1 MHLRGLPQSV
11 SFRMCLRMCHGILGE
26 ELFDLQEEDQCQ
38 YGWDLMTK
46 TARHLNLSCPFQVVI
61 YAQATSKI
69 QRPLH
74 QVQIDPEKSD
84 TTFCYIVQKLQ
95 APTAAIS
102 HELLA
107 AIAKRDLDK
116 VTQLLGGGLD
126 LRGSDTAARPISTL
140 IAAAILSDHCLEPR
154 SGSMIQEPAFAQGTI
169 LTYLLLQSLANPNVI
184 PRLER
189 PTTMLELAVELGN
202 SRIVQSLLE
211 ARASVSPIQ
220 EALPPLLL
228 AVLHRHQNNVQLL
241 LQAHANPWETVP
253 VCHLHRYTMQGHTR
267 AVRNEAFTIV
277 QAAAAQDSDDTVLE
291 LLLKGAPCLA
301 DDKSRPSVVAST
313 ATTALSDRATAILR
327 QLVWIFQHVIVKQ
340 ERKPDF
346 TTFRWRVIL
355 QGIPLPTRTYMHTL
369 GLHQDYDDGIPWD
382 LLTDVD

>member
-140 IAAAILSDHCLEPR
+140 IAAAVLSDHCLEPR

-291 LLLKGAPCLA
+291 LLLKGAPCLT

>member
-1 MHLRGLPQSV
+1 
-11 SFRMCLRMCHGILGE
+11 MCLRMCHGILGE

-46 TARHLNLSCPFQVVI
+46 TARHLNLPCPFQVVI

-74 QVQIDPEKSD
+74 KLQIDPEKSD
-84 TTFCYIVQKLQ
+84 TTYCYIVQQLQ
-95 APTAAIS
+95 APTVAIS

-107 AIAKRDLDK
+107 AIAKKDLDK

-126 LRGSDTAARPISTL
+126 LRGPDTTARPISTL
-140 IAAAILSDHCLEPR
+140 IAAAVLSDHCLEPCT
-154 SGSMIQEPAFAQGTI
+154 GSMNQESAFAHGTI
-169 LTYLLLQSLANPNVI
+169 LTHLLLQSLANPNVI
-184 PRLER
+184 PRVER

-202 SRIVQSLLE
+202 PQIVQSLLE

-220 EALPPLLL
+220 DALPPLLL
-228 AVLHRHQNNVQLL
+228 AVLHRHQANVQLL
-241 LQAHANPWETVP
+241 LQAQANPWETVP

-277 QAAAAQDSDDTVLE
+277 QAAAAQDADDTVLE
-291 LLLKGAPCLA
+291 LLLKGAPCLS
-301 DDKSRPSVVAST
+301 DDNSKPSGVAST
-313 ATTALSDRATAILR
+313 PVSALSDRATAIVK

-340 ERKPDF
+340 DRKPDF

-355 QGIPLPTRTYMHTL
+355 QGIPLPARTYMHTL

-382 LLTDVD
+382 LLTEVD

>member
-1 MHLRGLPQSV
+1 
-11 SFRMCLRMCHGILGE
+11 MCHGILGE
-26 ELFDLQEEDQCQ
+26 ELFDLQEEDQLS
-38 YGWDLMTK
+38 YGWDMMIR
-46 TARHLNLSCPFQVVI
+46 TARILNLSCPFQVVI

-74 QVQIDPEKSD
+74 PVQIDPERSD
-84 TTFCYIVQKLQ
+84 TTFCYIVQKLK
-95 APTAAIS
+95 APTAAVS
-102 HELLA
+102 HDLLA
-107 AIAKRDLDK
+107 AISKKDLDK

-126 LRGSDTAARPISTL
+126 LRGPDTAARPISTL
-140 IAAAILSDHCLEPR
+140 MAAAILADHSLGPYSDPMTHGPV
-154 SGSMIQEPAFAQGTI
+154 FAHGTI

-202 SRIVQSLLE
+202 SHIVQSLLE
-211 ARASVSPIQ
+211 ARASVVPIQ

-228 AVLHRHQNNVQLL
+228 AVLHRHQTNVQLL

-253 VCHLHRYTMQGHTR
+253 IGHLHRYTMQWH
-267 AVRNEAFTIV
+267 AHAARNEAFTIV
-277 QAAAAQDSDDTVLE
+277 QAAAAQDPCDTVLE
-291 LLLKGAPCLA
+291 LLLQGVPYLSEKE
-301 DDKSRPSVVAST
+301 SRPPEVAST
-313 ATTALSDRATAILR
+313 IATALSERATTILR

-355 QGIPLPTRTYMHTL
+355 QGIPLPAHTRMHT
-369 GLHQDYDDGIPWD
+369 GAMHQDYDDGIPWD
-382 LLTDVD
+382 LLSEVDYLVRPAVIP

>member
-1 MHLRGLPQSV
+1 MRIRGLPQSG
-11 SFRMCLRMCHGILGE
+11 SFGMGFRMCHGILGE

-46 TARHLNLSCPFQVVI
+46 TARHLHLSCPFQVVI

-74 QVQIDPEKSD
+74 RVQIDPEKSD

-95 APTAAIS
+95 APTVAIS

-116 VTQLLGGGLD
+116 VAQLLGSGLD

-140 IAAAILSDHCLEPR
+140 IAAAVLSDHCLKSC
-154 SGSMIQEPAFAQGTI
+154 SGSMIQEPAFAQGTV

-202 SRIVQSLLE
+202 SQIVQSLLE

-241 LQAHANPWETVP
+241 LQAQANPWETVP

-291 LLLKGAPCLA
+291 LLLKSSPCMS
-301 DDKSRPSVVAST
+301 DDKSKPSIVAST
-313 ATTALSDRATAILR
+313 VATALSDRATAILR
-327 QLVWIFQHVIVKQ
+327 QVVWIFQHVIVKQ
-340 ERKPDF
+340 ELKPDF

-355 QGIPLPTRTYMHTL
+355 QGIPLPTRTYMHSL
-369 GLHQDYDDGIPWD
+369 GLYQDYDDGIPWG
-382 LLTDVD
+382 LLTEVD

>member
-1 MHLRGLPQSV
+1 MHLLGLLQSV

-26 ELFDLQEEDQCQ
+26 ELFDLHEEDQCQ

-61 YAQATSKI
+61 YAQATSKV

-95 APTAAIS
+95 APTAATS
-102 HELLA
+102 HEVLD

-140 IAAAILSDHCLEPR
+140 IAAAILSDHCSEPCL
-154 SGSMIQEPAFAQGTI
+154 GSTIQEPAFAQGTI

-202 SRIVQSLLE
+202 SQIVQSLLD
-211 ARASVSPIQ
+211 ARASVSPIE

-228 AVLHRHQNNVQLL
+228 AVLHRHQTNVQLL

-291 LLLKGAPCLA
+291 LLLNGAPCPS
-301 DDKSRPSVVAST
+301 DDKSKPSAVAST
-313 ATTALSDRATAILR
+313 AATALSDRATAILR

-382 LLTDVD
+382 LLTEVD

>member
-1 MHLRGLPQSV
+1 
-11 SFRMCLRMCHGILGE
+11 MCLRMCHGILGE
-26 ELFDLQEEDQCQ
+26 ELFDLHAEDQCR

-46 TARHLNLSCPFQVVI
+46 TARCLNLPCPWQVVI

-74 QVQIDPEKSD
+74 KVQIDPEKSD
-84 TTFCYIVQKLQ
+84 TTYCYIIQQLQ
-95 APTAAIS
+95 APTVAIS

-126 LRGSDTAARPISTL
+126 LRGTDTLARPISTL
-140 IAAAILSDHCLEPR
+140 IAAAVLSDHCLEPCP
-154 SGSMIQEPAFAQGTI
+154 GSTISEPDFAQGAI

-202 SRIVQSLLE
+202 PQIVQSLLE

-228 AVLHRHQNNVQLL
+228 AVLHRHRANVQLL
-241 LQAHANPWETVP
+241 LQAQANPWETVP
-253 VCHLHRYTMQGHTR
+253 VCQLHRYTMQGHTR

-277 QAAAAQDSDDTVLE
+277 QAAAAQDANDTVLA
-291 LLLKGAPCLA
+291 LLLEVAPSA
-301 DDKSRPSVVAST
+301 ATST
-313 ATTALSDRATAILR
+313 AVAALSNRATTILK
-327 QLVWIFQHVIVKQ
+327 QLVWIFQHIIVKQ

-346 TTFRWRVIL
+346 STFRWRLIL
-355 QGIPLPTRTYMHTL
+355 QGIPLPARTYMHEL

-382 LLTDVD
+382 LLTEVD

>member
-1 MHLRGLPQSV
+1 
-11 SFRMCLRMCHGILGE
+11 MCHGILGE

-38 YGWDLMTK
+38 YGWDLMTR

-69 QRPLH
+69 QRPHH
-74 QVQIDPEKSD
+74 QVQIDPERSD

-107 AIAKRDLDK
+107 AISKKDLDK

-140 IAAAILSDHCLEPR
+140 IAAAILSDHGLEPC
-154 SGSMIQEPAFAQGTI
+154 SDSMTQVPAFAQGTI

-202 SRIVQSLLE
+202 SHIVRSLLE

-228 AVLHRHQNNVQLL
+228 AVLHRHQTNVQLL

-253 VCHLHRYTMQGHTR
+253 VCHVHRYTMQWHAR
-267 AVRNEAFTIV
+267 AARNEAFTVV

-291 LLLKGAPCLA
+291 LLLKGAPCLLDA
-301 DDKSRPSVVAST
+301 KSKPSAVAST
-313 ATTALSDRATAILR
+313 ATTALSERATTILR

-355 QGIPLPTRTYMHTL
+355 QGIPLPARTYMHTL
-369 GLHQDYDDGIPWD
+369 GIHQDYDDGIPWD
-382 LLTDVD
+382 LLTEVD